1 MALIVGLVTE
11 VYPAVFP
18 DNPDL
23 DDRIMG
29 KLNEIGGFTAPPKN
43 EDVPP
48 TGVGV
53 FRVLIPEESTAAW
66 EGFIYGP
73 GMPNL
78 LSFQW
83 LLAPGGGR
91 LIAGEE
97 EAAFTAQVDETAT
110 QDAAGD
116 IQEPAD
122 SGDGGSTAVT
132 KADSG
137 ADVTTDAP
145 EKPLLSWQYKA
156 IFIGGGA
163 VLAIGTVAYF
173 WWKVSHRERV

>member
-11 VYPAVFP
+11 AYPAVFP

-48 TGVGV
+48 TGAGV
-53 FRVLIPEESTAAW
+53 FRVLIPEESASAW

-73 GMPNL
+73 GMPSL

-97 EAAFTAQVDETAT
+97 EAAFTAQTDEGAS
-110 QDAAGD
+110 QDAGGD
-116 IQEPAD
+116 TQEPGD
-122 SGDGGSTAVT
+122 SDEGGSTAVT
-132 KADSG
+132 RADSG
-137 ADVTTDAP
+137 ADVTVDAP

-156 IFIGGGA
+156 VFIGAGSLIAVGGFA
-163 VLAIGTVAYF
+163 WF
-173 WWKVSHRERV
+173 WWNIKNRNRT